1 MSYSLSEVAAA
12 VGISARTLSDWV
24 ERKIIPLPRTG
35 KGNPRRFDVRDTD
48 RAALISALVT
58 TGLPVGDAAKA
69 VSVFSDDRSYKR
81 PRAQL
86 HRDGA
91 KTLLIVDGEHA
102 SVVRA
107 FDRAEFEDAMS
118 KLYEESPAVVVLNV
132 GAVLRRV
139 DAALDGKGTPKP
151 PAAAIFRHGRQLHHA

>member
-1 MSYSLSEVAAA
+1 M
-12 VGISARTLSDWV
+12 
-24 ERKIIPLPRTG
+24 
-35 KGNPRRFDVRDTD
+35 
-48 RAALISALVT
+48 
-58 TGLPVGDAAKA
+58 
-69 VSVFSDDRSYKR
+69 FSDERSYKR

-91 KTLLIVDGEHA
+91 KTLLIVDGDHA

-132 GAVLRRV
+132 GAVLRGV
-139 DAALDGKGTPKP
+139 DAAIDAGVAPRP
-151 PAAAIFRHGRQLHHA
+151 PAAAVYRHGRQLHHA